1 MIPLGPSQ
9 YNVTSVMQMVTQ
21 QVGYDIIL
29 LDSKCLPV
37 LLSEVTLGVDCIL
50 EEEHPQNIGCIK
62 SVYERL
68 IGKIELTEEAAPVD
82 LTDDDPVEAGPS
94 RKKQKV
100 DDYCEL
106 VEKVTCVE
114 KWLLFLDKLA
124 NSFNCVIYL

>member
-1 MIPLGPSQ
+1 M
-9 YNVTSVMQMVTQ
+9 
-21 QVGYDIIL
+21 
-29 LDSKCLPV
+29 LDSKCLPI
-37 LLSEVTLGVDCIL
+37 LSSEVTLGVDYIP
-50 EEEHPQNIGCIK
+50 EEHPQNIGCIK

-82 LTDDDPVEAGPS
+82 LMDDAGPS

-114 KWLLFLDKLA
+114 KRLLFLDKLA
-124 NSFNCVIYL
+124 NCFNCVIYL